1 MSRLISDWSH
11 ARKEITGD
19 RRDFKWGKHHLQS
32 PWLEEDSEQMIFG
45 LRPERE
51 GGKHTEK
58 GRDQGEHRRQRK
70 WHMQRHSNV
79 VFKEQKGSHCVQ
91 EQSLGCVF

>member
-19 RRDFKWGKHHLQS
+19 RRDFKWGKHHLHT

-51 GGKHTEK
+51 GGRERKRP
-58 GRDQGEHRRQRK
+58 GRTPQA
-70 WHMQRHSNV
+70 
-79 VFKEQKGSHCVQ
+79 KEMAYAKALKCRI
-91 EQSLGCVF
+91 